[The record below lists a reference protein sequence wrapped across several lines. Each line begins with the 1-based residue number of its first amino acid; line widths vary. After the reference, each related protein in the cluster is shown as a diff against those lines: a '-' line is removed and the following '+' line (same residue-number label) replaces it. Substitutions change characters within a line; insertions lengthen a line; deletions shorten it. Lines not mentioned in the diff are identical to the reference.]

1 MAERIPEERSV
12 ETTFVKACAATL
24 EQLCRRIET
33 CIDKLTPEQMWTRHG
48 ENENAPGNL
57 VLHLTGNVRQ
67 WILSGVGGAPD
78 VRDRDREF
86 DARGGVEISEL
97 KTGLRSTVDAAAAL
111 IRALPPERLA
121 VRTRIQGHD
130 VTVLEAILHVL
141 EHFSGHTGQ
150 IIFVAKF
157 LTGEDLGFYAHLKAR
172 QDHGAKT
179 P

>member
-1 MAERIPEERSV
+1 MMSEQRSV
-12 ETTFVKACAATL
+12 EATFVNACAATL

-33 CIDKLTPEQMWTRHG
+33 CIDKLTPEQIWTRHG

-78 VRDRDREF
+78 IRERDREF
-86 DARGGVEISEL
+86 DARGGLEISGL
-97 KTGLRSTVDAAAAL
+97 KEGLRSTVDSAATL
-111 IRALPPERLA
+111 IRSLPPERLT

-130 VTVLEAILHVL
+130 VTVLEAILHVV

-150 IIFVAKF
+150 IIFVTKF
-157 LTGEDLGFYAHLKAR
+157 LTGEDLGFYAHLRTR
-172 QDHGAKT
+172 QTHGEKT